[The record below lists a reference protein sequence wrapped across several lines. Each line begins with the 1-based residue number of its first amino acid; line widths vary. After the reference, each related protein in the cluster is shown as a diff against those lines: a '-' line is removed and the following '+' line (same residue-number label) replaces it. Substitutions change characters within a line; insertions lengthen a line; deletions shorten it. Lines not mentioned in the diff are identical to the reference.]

1 MQVALVRDR
10 NGPGNGA
17 VLVARMDQYSL
28 SVTGVLAEIGPGLA
42 ANADAS
48 CDRRGPEPGISLAS
62 RIIRA
67 AACGLGSR

>member
-1 MQVALVRDR
+1 
-10 NGPGNGA
+10 
-17 VLVARMDQYSL
+17 MDQYSL

-42 ANADAS
+42 ANADAP
-48 CDRRGPEPGISLAS
+48 CDLRGAEPGISLAS